1 MSVAIS
7 GSQTKIPTARRASQA
22 KPKIAERVCCSEGL
36 LPENYVELFTK
47 IAGKFELCLDENDKV
62 VASLAT
68 IEVSED
74 TVYLGLMSMSRPD
87 SWPYVYQLCKDTV
100 EKHADKNVFARVT
113 EEMERACKI
122 TDVLPV
128 RSPWMLVKTVAKV
141 IEPCRL
147 VYRIPGVTTQ
157 PMTPQNL
164 KEGALYDEQVMKSQ
178 RDDYLSALTSD
189 KGSFSRV
196 AYEKGAVCG
205 LLVAQRLHDGSA
217 IATHLVADDKHVAK
231 MLLLEAQNNFP
242 PAAHKGFVLVVPL
255 MEEGDKHGSYNFAED
270 LQLVG
275 DRESCLLFSRSAL
288 PIAYKKIYSLG
299 DFV

>member
-1 MSVAIS
+1 MDVFFHL
-7 GSQTKIPTARRASQA
+7 AS
-22 KPKIAERVCCSEGL
+22 L
-36 LPENYVELFTK
+36 LIQLQKHQKN
-47 IAGKFELCLDENDKV
+47 KV

-68 IEVSED
+68 IEVSD
-74 TVYLGLMSMSRPD
+74 DALYLGLMSMSRPD

-100 EKHADKNVFARVT
+100 EKHANKNVFARVT
-113 EEMERACKI
+113 DEMERACKI

-147 VYRIPGVTTQ
+147 VYRIPGVTMQ
-157 PMTPQNL
+157 PTTPQNL
-164 KEGALYDEQVMKSQ
+164 TEVALYDEHVMKSQ

-189 KGSFSRV
+189 KGSFGRV

-205 LLVAQRLHDGSA
+205 FLVAHRLPDGSA

-231 MLLLEAQNNFP
+231 MLLLEAQNSFP
-242 PAAHKGFVLVVPL
+242 PAAQKGIVLVVPL
-255 MEEGDKHGSYNFAED
+255 MDESDKPGSYSFAED
-270 LQLVG
+270 LRLVG
-275 DRESCLLFSRSAL
+275 DRVSCLLFSRCAL
-288 PIAYKKIYSLG
+288 PLAYQKIYSLG